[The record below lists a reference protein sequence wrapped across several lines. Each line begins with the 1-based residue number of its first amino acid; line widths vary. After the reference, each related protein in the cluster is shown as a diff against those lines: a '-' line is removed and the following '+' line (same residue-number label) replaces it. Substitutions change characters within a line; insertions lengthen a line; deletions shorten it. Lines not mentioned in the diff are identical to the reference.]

1 VAAGQAGRRE
11 AHSSQVNNGR
21 GSQAP
26 GRSRRDDERP
36 ERRSTRYG
44 PAFISDE
51 AEERHYLDTLQDPMA
66 EPDAQASARME
77 LARLLEARG
86 ELDEAIQLYQEN
98 IWAGIRT
105 PATYARLAAAYRARG
120 RDDLADSTLEQIRR
134 NGGAAE
140 TRRQP
145 VGSDQDRRT
154 AQASPLANDRPTG
167 RMAVA
172 NRAGTATSRVLPA
185 ATPRTRTARPQTSRS
200 PRGAVHPGY
209 QGTAGG
215 SDLRDDGLQFLRQ
228 VAAPFLAAQAGRR
241 TLIASTIIIP
251 VVAGLV
257 IVGML
262 MMSAARSRTAAPAP
276 APTAAPVATVAPT
289 ILPTPAIPAALSQ
302 PPASTT
308 LIVADVG
315 QDGLSLR
322 KQPGSTDRIKVWP
335 EGTQLTDLGQ
345 QTDVGG
351 KTWRQVRAP
360 DGAVGWAASDFLVDP
375 ASRMPP
381 TAAAGAS
388 SPQAG
393 PAFASGGL
401 GLSRAQWEQIHGQ
414 PSKVSIFLE
423 YNDGQLVVGLSND
436 NIWHLERIWSS
447 KDAVSL
453 EDARDD
459 VRGYL
464 PNDAQLTQSID
475 RGDGRLVDL
484 YTSASL
490 TPRFG
495 PTAWNGGQP
504 GTFAIQYRYRN
515 VDDHHVTSAMFRLGD
530 QAF

>member
-1 VAAGQAGRRE
+1 VAAGQAGRSE
-11 AHSSQVNNGR
+11 AQSSQVNGR
-21 GSQAP
+21 VGQAP
-26 GRSRRDDERP
+26 GRSRRGNERA
-36 ERRSTRYG
+36 ERRASPYG

-51 AEERHYLDTLQDPMA
+51 AEEQHYLDTLQDPMA
-66 EPDAQASARME
+66 EPDAQASARIE
-77 LARLLEARG
+77 LARLLEVRG

-145 VGSDQDRRT
+145 LGADRERLNT
-154 AQASPLANDRPTG
+154 QVSPLGNDNPTG

-172 NRAGTATSRVLPA
+172 NRSATAGSQVLPA
-185 ATPRTRTARPQTSRS
+185 ASSRQTRTARSQTSRS
-200 PRGAVHPGY
+200 PRGAVRPEY
-209 QGTAGG
+209 QRNAATPE
-215 SDLRDDGLQFLRQ
+215 LRDDGLQFLRQ
-228 VAAPFLAAQAGRR
+228 VAAPFLAAQAGHR
-241 TLIASTIIIP
+241 TLIASTIVIP
-251 VVAGLV
+251 VVAGIV

-262 MMSAARSRTAAPAP
+262 VMSAARNRAAAPAP
-276 APTAAPVATVAPT
+276 APTAAPVATIAPT
-289 ILPTPAIPAALSQ
+289 VLPTPAIPAALSQ

-322 KQPGSTDRIKVWP
+322 TQPGSTDRIKVWP
-335 EGTQLTDLGQ
+335 EGTQLVDLGQ
-345 QTDVGG
+345 QADAGG
-351 KTWRQVRAP
+351 KKWRQVRAP
-360 DGAVGWAASDFLVDP
+360 DGAVGWAASDFLMDP

-381 TAAAGAS
+381 ASATGAS
-388 SPQAG
+388 STQAG

-401 GLSRAQWEQIHGQ
+401 GLSRAEWEKVHGP

-423 YNDGQLVVGLSND
+423 YNDGQLIVGLSND
-436 NIWHLERIWSS
+436 NIWHLERIWSP

-484 YTSASL
+484 YTSASI